1 MMMNIRDPFLLSVKF
16 FQKLSPQLKHSK
28 DAPSTSSNNSV
39 EFTKEISNNLKNGL
53 GIMMKITSRW
63 ADAEVVK
70 SSHKKIEKEGEKDS
84 AVKSLESEQSSLLK
98 ERKVSKT
105 TLVTC

>member
-1 MMMNIRDPFLLSVKF
+1 
-16 FQKLSPQLKHSK
+16 
-28 DAPSTSSNNSV
+28 
-39 EFTKEISNNLKNGL
+39 
-53 GIMMKITSRW
+53 MMKITSRW